1 MITKDIQVEV
11 KEKAE
16 YPPLPEKVYQVE
28 LLDINLE
35 ERPTYDTRNKPE
47 NERVL
52 EDVLNFQFTL
62 LNGKDK
68 EGNSL
73 RGRNVWENFV
83 PKFLYISK
91 KNGKNKLY
99 QITEALLGEE
109 LSPEHIAMM
118 DTGYLNAFI
127 GKQCQVVIKN
137 VKKDDRVYDKIESYI
152 SVDSEMTALTPVEK
166 EKASVKKDKE
176 EIPQVK
182 DEPVDNEI
190 RLEDIPFG

>member
-1 MITKDIQVEV
+1 MLNAHKTMINEDIQVEV
-11 KEKAE
+11 KKSAE

-47 NERVL
+47 AERVF
-52 EDVLNFQFTL
+52 EKVLNFQFTL

-68 EGNSL
+68 EKKDL

-83 PKFLYISK
+83 PTFLYISK

-118 DTGYLNAFI
+118 DTNYLNAFI
-127 GKQCQVVIKN
+127 GRQCQVVIKN
-137 VKKDDRVYDKIESYI
+137 VKKDDRVYDKIESY
-152 SVDSEMTALTPVEK
+152 VA
-166 EKASVKKDKE
+166 
-176 EIPQVK
+176 
-182 DEPVDNEI
+182 VDN
-190 RLEDIPFG
+190 